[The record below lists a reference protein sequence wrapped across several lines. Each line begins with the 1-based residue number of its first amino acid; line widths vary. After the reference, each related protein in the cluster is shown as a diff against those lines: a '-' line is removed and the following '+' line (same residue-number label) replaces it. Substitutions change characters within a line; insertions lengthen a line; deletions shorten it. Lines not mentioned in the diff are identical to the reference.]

1 MIDKALLMFESILDE
16 NWKEKEQDFIINSRQ
31 QNIHAA
37 DNAESTNEVEEDDD
51 ESTKDQEE
59 KGEDFT
65 FDDEEDP
72 ETDREAPGEIDLGK
86 ALEYGKLKSILNQFR
101 ASHSL
106 SDKEV
111 NVELKQYF
119 SRLSDEEK
127 MALYVFIKGL
137 TQVTLLDISGKTAH
151 TPSSLSLSVSKTGT
165 TSKEKKKSQYRA
177 QQLSKDDKND
187 EKVDDIVN
195 TPITTIGS
203 GVSESYVSHK
213 ESIREILKIVKENE

>member
-37 DNAESTNEVEEDDD
+37 DNAESTNEVDEEE
-51 ESTKDQEE
+51 ESSEE
-59 KGEDFT
+59 KEEKSEDFT

-72 ETDREAPGEIDLGK
+72 ENDKEAPGEIDLGK
-86 ALEYGKLKSILNQFR
+86 ALEYSKLKSILNQFR

-187 EKVDDIVN
+187 DKVEDIVN

-203 GVSESYVSHK
+203 GVSESYINHK
-213 ESIREILKIVKENE
+213 ESIKEILKIVKENE